1 MKISPLLPL
10 GFAVALSLL
19 GDLSLFATLTTQL
32 GALNLSLA
40 QAGVLLSVHRLVR
53 IPGNPLAGAWMD
65 QAGRRPLFLLGLLL
79 AVASTAS
86 YGLVSGFWPLLLGR
100 VGWGLAWTLINVGGL
115 NMVLDLSTPATRG
128 RLAGLYN
135 AWVWVG
141 YALAPLLGG
150 FLVDTVTFRPAMLIL
165 AGVTVLGLA
174 AAGLA
179 LPETLSL
186 EKRAANGG
194 GMLARLVLL
203 WQTGRELLAHQPALR
218 RGMVLFAMVQFAG
231 DGIVLSSLAL
241 LVTRQIGATTSI
253 GSAVIGAASLS
264 GGLLTL
270 RSVLAG
276 LTGPLAGLLSDR
288 RFSRPAVIAGGLA
301 LGALSFGVLALGGA
315 LPALVVGVVLGAV
328 AGGALATNLP
338 AYLGDVAPA
347 EQRGAALGVYA
358 TFGDAGSMLG
368 PFLALALVPLVG
380 LAPVYLFAALVFV
393 VGIFLILKIQV
404 RYETRGFII
413 RYPRL
418 SAKRVF
424 PNGRRVEKT

>member
-1 MKISPLLPL
+1 MPL

-32 GALNLSLA
+32 GALGLSLA
-40 QAGVLLSVHRLVR
+40 QAGILLSVHRLVR

-65 QAGRRPLFLLGLLL
+65 LVGRRPLFLLGMLL
-79 AVASTAS
+79 AVLSTAS

-100 VGWGLAWTLINVGGL
+100 VGWGMAWTLINVGGL
-115 NMVLDLSTPATRG
+115 NMVLDLSTAASRG

-150 FLVDTVTFRPAMLIL
+150 FLVDTVSFRPAMLIL
-165 AGVTVLGLA
+165 SGVTVLGLA

-179 LPETLSL
+179 LPETLSV
-186 EKRAANGG
+186 EKRAESRG
-194 GMLARLVLL
+194 GMLARLALL
-203 WQTGRELLAHQPALR
+203 WQTGRELLIHQPALR
-218 RGMVLFAMVQFAG
+218 RGMFLFAMVQFAG

-241 LVTRQIGATTSI
+241 LVVQRLGATISV
-253 GSAVIGAASLS
+253 GAAVLGAASLS
-264 GGLLTL
+264 GGLLAL

-276 LTGPLAGLLSDR
+276 FTGPLAGLLSDR
-288 RFSRPAVIAGGLA
+288 RFTRAAVIAGGLA
-301 LGALSFGVLALGGA
+301 LGALSFGVLAVGSA
-315 LPALVVGVVLGAV
+315 LPVLVVGVVVGAV

-338 AYLGDVAPA
+338 AYLGDVAPV

-368 PFLALALVPLVG
+368 PFLALALVPVVG
-380 LAPVYLFAALVFV
+380 LAPIYLFAALVFI
-393 VGIFLILKIQV
+393 VGIFLIL
-404 RYETRGFII
+404 R
-413 RYPRL
+413 PH
-418 SAKRVF
+418 
-424 PNGRRVEKT
+424 